1 MINRTELDQVLMD
14 HAMRVARFNREGWKW
29 EASRS
34 AGGGRLRQMPAAV
47 GLVRRHLGGALV
59 GAGERLR
66 GTPAGL
72 AANPTA
78 ATRYTL
84 DAVR

>member
-1 MINRTELDQVLMD
+1 MINRTEMEIRRADY
-14 HAMRVARFNREGWKW
+14 AARVERVNREGWKW

-34 AGGGRLRQMPAAV
+34 AGGGRSRRMPAAV